1 MKVLLLILT
10 LYLASG
16 PGDCV
21 EVTGYTGGRVLINC
35 KYDHTRYMNHTKYF
49 CKISRGKCTDKI
61 LSKMQNTSDHERR
74 VFFVDETLPGLF
86 SVLIKNVSAQDGGTY
101 GCGVEDAA
109 VKPTD
114 VTLQVKEDPCCGKTL
129 TQEAHPGDT
138 VTFTCEYPQ
147 ESKDLSKY
155 VYKATEHSYSV
166 VIHAL
171 GLSTQNGRFSL
182 FDHPEENLF
191 NVSISDVTEEDGGVY
206 LCGVQEQK
214 QGDLT
219 SYYSLFNEIQLQV
232 TASSITTIIIVG
244 VCVALLLIGGS
255 ALIVYKLTH
264 KKTQDSASSSSNRRN
279 TVNSDDVPH
288 TPFYEEIPDIR
299 ATSTVYATTQ
309 DPGPHTAANR
319 SAHPPTAPPVKDI
332 YSMARLSHSAAESS
346 AEYATVD
353 LTT

>member
-10 LYLASG
+10 LYLTSG
-16 PGDCV
+16 PVDCA

-35 KYDHTRYMNHTKYF
+35 KYGHTRYMNHTKYF

-61 LSKMQNTSDHERR
+61 LSKTQNTSDHERR
-74 VFFVDETLPGLF
+74 VFFVNETLAGIF
-86 SVLIKNVSAQDGGTY
+86 SVLIKNVSLQDGGTY
-101 GCGVEDAA
+101 RCGVEDPA

-147 ESKDLSKY
+147 ESKYLSKY
-155 VYKATEHSYSV
+155 VYKATDHNYSV
-166 VIHAL
+166 VIYTL

-182 FDHPEENLF
+182 FDYQEENLF

-206 LCGVQEQK
+206 LCGVQGRK
-214 QGDLT
+214 QGDLNP
-219 SYYSLFNEIQLQV
+219 YYSLFNEIQLQV

-264 KKTQDSASSSSNRRN
+264 KKTRDSASSSSNRRN

-288 TPFYEEIPDIR
+288 TPFYEEIPDTR

-332 YSMARLSHSAAESS
+332 YPMAQLSHPAAESS